1 MSSRLRSTAALL
13 SSPCWCTNGRT
24 PQDAVYLKRNH
35 KPSQQSIVMNSDL
48 WTEHMKT
55 ITKSASLEDQALM
68 SPQDLGQLVH
78 AFTFSRLL
86 WRCVHMSLKKISQK
100 ATADAER
107 CSLSLKRTRKVDHI
121 SQYIKDRSFFYC
133 LFHKA
138 RDLRRYF
145 AIWIELLLL
154 T

>member
-1 MSSRLRSTAALL
+1 
-13 SSPCWCTNGRT
+13 
-24 PQDAVYLKRNH
+24 
-35 KPSQQSIVMNSDL
+35 MNSDP

-121 SQYIKDRSFFYC
+121 SQYIKDRRFFYC

-145 AIWIELLLL
+145 AIWIELLLTQSINEFRGTIVL
-154 T
+154 LRNVVILSRRTTAGVTHHRVSLVEPNYSKCV